1 MNLVGSRRGRK
12 ASVDRAIRVRGRKVK
27 KRDEVREVGGGPD
40 YTGSY
45 SH

>member
-1 MNLVGSRRGRK
+1 M
-12 ASVDRAIRVRGRKVK
+12 DREGKERVTRAGDAILNRVRGRKVK
-27 KRDEVREVGGGPD
+27 IRDEVREVGGGPD